1 MSQKVNPNLSH
12 ALYDFE
18 SKLPLAEAIASQG
31 IKFDNGKAPLH
42 LLNQEALLLT
52 AQVFGFGAKKY
63 AKHNWRKGINLTRI
77 LDSVM
82 RHCIELQL
90 GNDIDEESGLPHAA
104 HAIAGLM
111 MFMGI
116 NKDSPEFDDRYK
128 NYE

>member
-18 SKLPLAEAIASQG
+18 SGMPLAEALTAQG
-31 IKFDNGKAPLH
+31 LKFDNGKAPLH

-52 AQVFGFGAKKY
+52 AQVFGFGAQKY